1 MKFLISYHQLVLR
14 WNDTAHGPTILK
26 LHRELSKSKNEISKF
41 LLFERKIQPNL
52 VLLSQLLES
61 LSQLCMM
68 KLKKFEVYGV
78 LTVFKKFSL
87 LKVPI
92 TFQI

>member
-1 MKFLISYHQLVLR
+1 MKFLIPYHQLVLR
-14 WNDTAHGPTILK
+14 CNDTAHGPTVLK
-26 LHRELSKSKNEISKF
+26 LHRELSKSENLISKF

-68 KLKKFEVYGV
+68 K
-78 LTVFKKFSL
+78 
-87 LKVPI
+87 
-92 TFQI
+92 

>member
-1 MKFLISYHQLVLR
+1 MKFLIPYHQLVLR
-14 WNDTAHGPTILK
+14 CNDTAHGPTVLK
-26 LHRELSKSKNEISKF
+26 LHWELSKSENLISKF

-68 KLKKFEVYGV
+68 KQKKFEVYGV
-78 LTVFKKFSL
+78 FNCF
-87 LKVPI
+87 
-92 TFQI
+92 